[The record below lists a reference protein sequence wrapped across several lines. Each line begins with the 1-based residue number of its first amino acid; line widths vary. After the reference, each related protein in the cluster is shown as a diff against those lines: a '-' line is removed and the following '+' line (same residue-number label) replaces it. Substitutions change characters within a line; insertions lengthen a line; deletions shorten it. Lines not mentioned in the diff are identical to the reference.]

1 MIGLDVKYWWVDINR
16 RILNTCRNS
25 CRIANFVYRLS
36 PYELAWDRTAKPWVK
51 GRRLRVWT
59 MNIIK
64 LMFLELLQNE
74 SEKEI

>member
-51 GRRLRVWT
+51 GRRLRVWA
-59 MNIIK
+59 MNIKTDVPRITT
-64 LMFLELLQNE
+64 E
-74 SEKEI
+74 